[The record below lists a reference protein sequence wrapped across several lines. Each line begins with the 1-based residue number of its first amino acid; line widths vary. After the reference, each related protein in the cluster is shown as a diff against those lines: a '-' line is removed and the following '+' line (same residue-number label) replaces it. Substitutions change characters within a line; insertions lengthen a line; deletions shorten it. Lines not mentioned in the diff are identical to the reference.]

1 MVFSSYVKQRI
12 LSHDSR
18 GLRPP
23 TIAKILLEEEGIK
36 VSRKGI
42 LKFLSRYRLT
52 DTVCRQPGSG
62 RPSKLTEEMKAIVE
76 HQMQVD
82 DETTAHQLHALLL
95 RKCYNISISTVLRCR
110 SSLGWTFR
118 GSAYCQ
124 LIREVNKDKRLAWAK
139 KNIGG
144 MFLDVIYT
152 DETSIQLETHRRFC
166 CRKRGQRPRP
176 KPR

>member
-42 LKFLSRYRLT
+42 LKFLSHYRLT

-95 RKCYNISISTVLRCR
+95 RKCYNIPPS
-110 SSLGWTFR
+110 
-118 GSAYCQ
+118 
-124 LIREVNKDKRLAWAK
+124 N
-139 KNIGG
+139 
-144 MFLDVIYT
+144 
-152 DETSIQLETHRRFC
+152 
-166 CRKRGQRPRP
+166 
-176 KPR
+176 

>member
-23 TIAKILLEEEGIK
+23 TIAKIPLEEEGIK

-95 RKCYNISISTVLRCR
+95 RKCYNTSISTVLRCR